1 MGKLRVALIAGGW
14 SREREISL
22 KSGESVHNALDKS
35 KYEIKRYDPSEDLLT
50 LIKDSKDIDIVLL
63 LLHGKRG
70 EDGSIQGLL
79 DLLGLPYVGSGI
91 LASALAMNKA
101 ISKELFR
108 SAGLKVPREML
119 FSRNQD
125 IDQEVILSV
134 LGKPAVIKPV
144 AEGSSIGVRI
154 CHTAE
159 EIAEAIK
166 DTFDIS
172 SEAMVEEYVKG
183 REVSCA
189 VLGNRTPEA
198 LPVIEIIPRKQHQF
212 FNYTAK
218 YVPGASEEVCP
229 ARLPSHVFKK
239 VQDYAI
245 KAHCLLCCRNFSRS
259 DMIVA
264 DNDVY
269 ILETNT
275 IPGMTENSLFPL
287 AARTAGL
294 SFSQLM
300 DRLIELA
307 FED

>member
-1 MGKLRVALIAGGW
+1 MGKLSVALIAGGW

-22 KSGESVHNALDKS
+22 KSGESVYNALDKG
-35 KYEIKRYDPSEDLLT
+35 KYEIKRYDPSKDLLT

-79 DLLGLPYVGSGI
+79 DLLGLRYVGSGV

-125 IDQEVILSV
+125 IDQGKILSV
-134 LGKPAVIKPV
+134 LGRPAVVKPV
-144 AEGSSIGVRI
+144 AEGSSIGVRV
-154 CHTAE
+154 CRTAE
-159 EIAEAIK
+159 EIAGAIK

-172 SEAMVEEYVKG
+172 SEVMVEEYVEG

-189 VLGNRTPEA
+189 VLGNRSPEA
-198 LPVIEIIPRKQHQF
+198 LPVIEITPRKEHQF

-229 ARLPSHVFKK
+229 ARLPRHVFKK

-259 DMIVA
+259 DMIVGG
-264 DNDVY
+264 NEVY

-294 SFSQLM
+294 SFSELM

>member
-22 KSGESVHNALDKS
+22 KSGESVYNALDKGR
-35 KYEIKRYDPSEDLLT
+35 YEVKRYDPSKDLLT
-50 LIKDSKDIDIVLL
+50 LIQDSKDIDIVLL

-79 DLLGLPYVGSGI
+79 DLLGLPYVGSGV

-108 SAGLKVPREML
+108 SAGLKVPREMI
-119 FSRNQD
+119 FSRSQD
-125 IDQEVILSV
+125 INQEEILSV
-134 LGKPAVIKPV
+134 LGKPTVVKPV
-144 AEGSSIGVRI
+144 AEGSSIGVRV

-159 EIAEAIK
+159 EIAEGIK
-166 DTFDIS
+166 DAFDIS
-172 SEAMVEEYVKG
+172 SEVMVEEYVEG

-189 VLGNRTPEA
+189 VLGNRSPEA
-198 LPVIEIIPRKQHQF
+198 LPVIEIIPRKEHQF
-212 FNYTAK
+212 FSYTAK

-229 ARLPSHVFKK
+229 ARLPSRVFKK

-264 DNDVY
+264 DNQVY